1 MNEDF
6 YVGYIPRAP
15 RELAQWMGRIVGL
28 VVVLAW
34 AIAVTLALAQ
44 GPFAP
49 ATFEYGSPRTF
60 SGTVRAFP
68 APSIGLDNGKTA
80 LLVAPGKHG
89 AGPLISSYD
98 LRSVDLSGT
107 RIQRDGDLMI
117 EVLPGTIRPVSERAA
132 APETWTPVGTRELSG
147 EIADSKC
154 YLGVMNP
161 GEGKVHRDCAAR
173 CISGGIPP
181 AFIARDANGRRKLF
195 LLTGKEG
202 RAINHEVLSY
212 VGEPV
217 TISGNLFRSGERFRI
232 EIEPKQIRRL
242 E

>member
-1 MNEDF
+1 MNDDF

-15 RELAQWMGRIVGL
+15 RGLARWIGPIVGL
-28 VVVLAW
+28 TVVGAG

-44 GPFAP
+44 APFA
-49 ATFEYGSPRTF
+49 AAIFEYGSPRTF
-60 SGTVRAFP
+60 NGIIREFP
-68 APSIGLDNGKTA
+68 APSIGLDNGKSA
-80 LLVAPGKHG
+80 LLVGPGKHG
-89 AGPLISSYD
+89 AGPLIRGYD
-98 LRSVDLSGT
+98 LRTVDLSGM
-107 RIQRDGDLMI
+107 RIQRGGDLMI
-117 EVLPGTIRPVSERAA
+117 EVVPGSIRPASERAA
-132 APETWTPVGTRELSG
+132 APETWTSLGSTELSG

-181 AFIARDANGRRKLF
+181 AFIARDANGRRRLF
-195 LLTGKEG
+195 LLTGPNG
-202 RAINHEVLSY
+202 RAINHDVLSY

-217 TISGNLFRSGERFRI
+217 VISGNVFRSGERFRI
-232 EIEPKQIRRL
+232 EIEPERIRRM